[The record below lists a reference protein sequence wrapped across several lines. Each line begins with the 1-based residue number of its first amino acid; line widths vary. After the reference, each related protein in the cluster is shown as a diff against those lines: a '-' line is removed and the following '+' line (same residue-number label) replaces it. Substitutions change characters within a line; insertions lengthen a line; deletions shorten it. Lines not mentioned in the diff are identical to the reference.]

1 MRYQRNFKRIG
12 FSIFVGI
19 PLGIFLIESS
29 VYAGGIGDD
38 FSSNSASLST
48 NDEEVFSHSELAYP
62 EVGNQNSERSST
74 RLTPDWRNWGQPYID
89 GDSICRERNG
99 DLACLTPTSAEYL
112 RW

>member
-1 MRYQRNFKRIG
+1 MRYQRNFKRIE

-19 PLGIFLIESS
+19 PLGFFLIGSS

-48 NDEEVFSHSELAYP
+48 NDEVFSHSELAYP
-62 EVGNQNSERSST
+62 EEGNQNSERSST
-74 RLTPDWRNWGQPYID
+74 RLTPDWQNWSEPYVD
-89 GDSICRERNG
+89 GDSICRESNG